1 MEISKSFIR
10 FYLIIWI
17 FIAILSFGLQFFLA
31 EIITNASVW
40 EKSSGWQQH
49 LALYNIGLL
58 VAIIYALVLNNREI
72 MRFLT
77 VVLIVFSLIIG
88 GFNLISMIL
97 VSSIAIYNIFMVFI
111 HFFASLLGIYLYI
124 VDSKSTIL

>member
-1 MEISKSFIR
+1 MESSKSFIR

-17 FIAILSFGLQFFLA
+17 FIAVLSFGMQYFMSD
-31 EIITNASVW
+31 IITNASVW
-40 EKSSGWQQH
+40 ENSSGWQLH

-88 GFNLISMIL
+88 GFNLFSMIL
-97 VSSIAIYNIFMVFI
+97 LSTIAIYNIFMVFI
-111 HFFASLLGIYLYI
+111 HLFASVLGIYLYVI
-124 VDSKSTIL
+124 DSQSSIL